1 METVKFTLRFEHPEI
16 HELLRFLA
24 ARWGVSMNRLAED
37 ILERELRLGAL
48 VEEGAV
54 LETLELLRG
63 FRPGADLDEDIAA
76 IARAEV
82 DMEDPAEGRMVA
94 GDAISDAHGI
104 AAAFAS

>member
-1 METVKFTLRFEHPEI
+1 MDPVKFTLRFEQPET

-37 ILERELRLGAL
+37 VLARELRLGAL
-48 VEEGAV
+48 LEEGTV
-54 LETLELLRG
+54 LQTLERLRG
-63 FRPGADLDEDIAA
+63 FRSGAGLAEDIEA

-82 DMEDPAEGRMVA
+82 EVQDPAEGRLIA
-94 GDAISDAHGI
+94 GRASGDVHGI